1 MFGSSNENA
10 GGLQNSNPFG
20 HNQGSPNL
28 SSFQS
33 SGEASTVQTTFGQ
46 SFGFATQSL
55 LPPGGLAGASPIRGF
70 RNQPSLPLE
79 GMNGAFSRGLSG
91 TKGAET
97 SFKPT
102 NKNRVQNSSSTTFGS
117 TSFGQD
123 GDLSSS
129 TSTNAHRTFGF
140 ASNSGQSSEF
150 GSTTKTKLHDSG
162 VSSFGGNSTA
172 FGGIENRFDGEQTAF
187 RAPLS
192 NCGQGSCSQEFRG
205 FRSDNATVSTPL
217 ESRSTAFGNQTSG
230 VRVRK
235 KNSTSNTAIFA
246 SVDNPFVAGRGATT
260 TPAIHTTFGAAAG
273 GNSSII
279 TTAFGKPFSVG
290 GAAPTTTFASVSEN
304 LRQPKFGSET
314 LAGGLSGLD
323 KMASM
328 KTRMSGTIKA
338 PSGQSEH
345 FQGFI
350 ATEEDVGP
358 LDEEYAISRHMH
370 KRSSRGN
377 TLKAPKAS
385 KLSQN
390 KKLGKHRH
398 ARPKKKAPSTSDEES
413 SFVSMPSI
421 PPSSRDDNSKAQ
433 LSAATNLDGL
443 CADMCSPGEREL
455 HIRVDELSVFEKC
468 FPDRPGNE
476 HNMIIK
482 RFQRSSADH
491 KLDIPEE
498 IRPLGVLRRTQLYI
512 ERTVMDL
519 DQFGLDPRFHVPRV
533 PEPIEIYNFCW
544 DRFRMIRKD
553 CVLQN
558 YRGAGGRVHP
568 IALDIHERIA
578 RYHILS
584 EHELIETPSF
594 VAQQN
599 MEQLGQTLKSLNE
612 LYDESH
618 KVGDPAYLSP
628 FEAECRAYFILC
640 TLDNGRGMDVLK
652 YVKDL
657 PYDILQSPHIEFAM
671 RVFVARHTGDYFQF
685 FLLLHEATYLQ
696 SCLLFRYIPNVRS
709 SALLRMNRAFRG
721 QTYSLEDLATLLC
734 FDDIEHA
741 YAVCQEHQLKISG
754 RLGVDDDS
762 DFMVKFGGDFETD
775 AQLRRNNTPLKTR
788 SCKIFVGMKQG
799 NFLRRDVCRGVT
811 EYARDKYPALSKL
824 IDDFEQEERSRLYPY
839 RSVVDDA
846 YSYFID
852 YNKGRPVAFQTSAQ
866 AASVNSF
873 SSQHEPADT
882 DQKTHD
888 LGMIA
893 QRKLELEQEKQ
904 DMLERMR
911 MLEQTKQEKARRD
924 QAKYNAAE
932 EADQREELAKQ
943 EMIARAKAENE
954 AARQQQEWEALLREQ
969 KKQREAET
977 QRKRAEEAARETE
990 RQRLAAIQQ
999 AETRAAEE
1007 ERRRQ
1012 EKERFLQEKER
1023 RLQEEER
1030 RLQEEERRLQEED
1043 RRRREEER
1051 QKQIRRMAAE
1061 ELERRHQQD
1070 LERQAR
1076 EAAHQAQL
1084 AKERAEKK
1092 RVRRIEK
1099 QRLAVLKLR
1108 LQLWKKYV
1116 QESRHGTGPILIDA
1130 TKLRLDRPHQK
1141 ATESIK
1147 WLFGGLNGVSGTSV
1161 GTKRRKKQLPR
1172 TDEEVSPSDLDIA
1185 AIWCPEDILGLVSA
1199 PLRRQNPG
1207 LPSIAWKLVIA
1218 DLLDGASS
1226 SFGLWCAVRAG
1237 AQNMAV
1243 LEHDC
1248 YRTFQSSDGMEQEIV
1263 VCSRYVDSTFT
1274 ERTTHEAQQDKL
1286 AATSAILLPVDMSS
1300 LQLAGNCN
1308 RWEQRVEV
1316 LLSSLKTGNRVTLF
1330 ALGFASTEMRCSR
1343 ELLIDTLRSC
1353 IKRVQSRFALLVVQ
1367 VDFELIDAG
1376 GFLPHKFGQVL
1387 KKIATLSP
1395 RVRHLESV
1403 GLKELLEGSVKATM
1417 NQFESSVGIQ
1427 SNMCAKFSRL
1437 QEDMLTSG
1445 VMDLAYPPPELQFA
1459 IVEPPRGWNS
1469 QEKRHEIKTILT
1481 ALEVTR
1487 IGTVNSPLN
1496 CDETCDVYFEKV
1508 ADFIDRLFVSYP
1520 TATAVS
1526 TYELKKRIY
1535 ATLLPVH
1542 QRLTQRSKTEQ
1553 VTPQD
1558 ADVLLPWRTIFK
1570 EIYETFFETLNDI
1583 TLYYQADCRFK
1594 TSVTRLVNAAAHS
1607 SVRKQQ
1613 THAKRDRD
1621 VTKQIVQVSA
1631 KSVRRSF
1638 GPFNAMDEVKQKYQA
1653 MGAMKRL
1660 CVEIDKEKAATSEY
1674 QRMLYQALNRW
1685 DKY

>member
-1 MFGSSNENA
+1 MFGSSNQN
-10 GGLQNSNPFG
+10 GGGFQNSNPFG

-55 LPPGGLAGASPIRGF
+55 LPPSGLDGASPIRGF

-91 TKGAET
+91 TEGAET
-97 SFKPT
+97 PFKPT
-102 NKNRVQNSSSTTFGS
+102 NKNLVQNSSSTTFGS

-123 GDLSSS
+123 GGLSSS
-129 TSTNAHRTFGF
+129 TVAEYGIWK
-140 ASNSGQSSEF
+140 SN
-150 GSTTKTKLHDSG
+150 
-162 VSSFGGNSTA
+162 V
-172 FGGIENRFDGEQTAF
+172 R
-187 RAPLS
+187 
-192 NCGQGSCSQEFRG
+192 C
-205 FRSDNATVSTPL
+205 
-217 ESRSTAFGNQTSG
+217 ESA
-230 VRVRK
+230 K
-235 KNSTSNTAIFA
+235 KNSTSNTAICA
-246 SVDNPFVAGRGATT
+246 SVDKPFVAGRGATT
-260 TPAIHTTFGAAAG
+260 VPAIHTTFGAAAG
-273 GNSSII
+273 GNSSTI
-279 TTAFGKPFSVG
+279 TTAFGKSSSVG
-290 GAAPTTTFASVSEN
+290 GAAPTTTFAGVSEN

-345 FQGFI
+345 FQGFT
-350 ATEEDVGP
+350 ATEEDVDP

-385 KLSQN
+385 KSSQN
-390 KKLGKHRH
+390 KKLGKHRQ

-413 SFVSMPSI
+413 SFVFMPSI

-476 HNMIIK
+476 RNMIIK

-512 ERTVMDL
+512 ERAVMDL

-741 YAVCQEHQLKISG
+741 YAVCREHQLKISG

-839 RSVVDDA
+839 RSVADDA

-852 YNKGRPVAFQTSAQ
+852 YNERRPVASQTSAQ
-866 AASVNSF
+866 VASVNSF
-873 SSQHEPADT
+873 SSQHKLADT

-911 MLEQTKQEKARRD
+911 MLEQAKQEKARCD
-924 QAKYNAAE
+924 QAKYAAAE

-954 AARQQQEWEALLREQ
+954 AVRQQQEWEAQLREQ

-1012 EKERFLQEKER
+1012 EKERCLQEK
-1023 RLQEEER
+1023 ER

-1147 WLFGGLNGVSGTSV
+1147 WLFGGLNGVSGTPV

-1172 TDEEVSPSDLDIA
+1172 TEEDVSPSDSDIA

-1199 PLRRQNPG
+1199 PLCRQNPG

-1274 ERTTHEAQQDKL
+1274 ERTTHEAQQHKL

-1330 ALGFASTEMRCSR
+1330 ALGFASTEMMFSR

-1353 IKRVQSRFALLVVQ
+1353 IKRVQSRFASLVVQ

-1395 RVRHLESV
+1395 RVHHLESV
-1403 GLKELLEGSVKATM
+1403 GLKELLEGSVKVTM
-1417 NQFESSVGIQ
+1417 NEFESSVGIQ
-1427 SNMCAKFSRL
+1427 SNICAKFSRL

-1487 IGTVNSPLN
+1487 IGTVNSSLK

-1520 TATAVS
+1520 AATAVS

-1535 ATLLPVH
+1535 STLLSVH
-1542 QRLTQRSKTEQ
+1542 QRLTQKSKTEQ

-1558 ADVLLPWRTIFK
+1558 ADVLLPWRAIFK

-1583 TLYYQADCRFK
+1583 TLYYQADCIFT
-1594 TSVTRLVNAAAHS
+1594 TSVTHLVNAAAHS
-1607 SVRKQQ
+1607 PVRKQQ

>member
-1 MFGSSNENA
+1 MFGSSNQT
-10 GGLQNSNPFG
+10 GFGVQNRNPFE
-20 HNQGSPNL
+20 HNQGSPHLNP
-28 SSFQS
+28 FQS
-33 SGEASTVQTTFGQ
+33 SGEASSTVQTTFGQ
-46 SFGFATQSL
+46 SFGLANQPP
-55 LPPGGLAGASPIRGF
+55 LPPGGLAGAPQIGGF
-70 RNQPSLPLE
+70 SNQPSIPLGGMKKALSE
-79 GMNGAFSRGLSG
+79 GV
-91 TKGAET
+91 KGAGGTET
-97 SFKPT
+97 SFKQT
-102 NKNRVQNSSSTTFGS
+102 NKNKMVQNNLSTTFGS
-117 TSFGQD
+117 TPFGQD
-123 GDLSSS
+123 GVSSSS
-129 TSTNAHRTFGF
+129 TSTNAHTSFGF
-140 ASNSGQSSEF
+140 ASNTGQSTEF
-150 GSTTKTKLHDSG
+150 GNTKKTKLRG
-162 VSSFGGNSTA
+162 VSSFGGNSTT
-172 FGGIENRFDGEQTAF
+172 FGENGFGEGQPAF
-187 RAPLS
+187 RASLS
-192 NCGQGSCSQEFRG
+192 NHGQGSFSQEFKG
-205 FRSDNATVSTPL
+205 FGSGNATVSIPL
-217 ESRSTAFGNQTSG
+217 ESQSTAFGNQASS

-235 KNSTSNTAIFA
+235 KTSTSNAATFVP
-246 SVDNPFVAGRGATT
+246 VDNPFVATASGGGATT
-260 TPAIHTTFGAAAG
+260 APSIHTKFGAAVG
-273 GNSSII
+273 GKSSKS
-279 TTAFGKPFSVG
+279 TTAFGKLSSGG
-290 GAAPTTTFASVSEN
+290 GAAPTTTFGGISDN
-304 LRQPKFGSET
+304 LRQPAPNSET
-314 LAGGLSGLD
+314 LSGGFPTLD

-328 KTRMSGTIKA
+328 KTRMSGPTKA
-338 PSGQSEH
+338 PSGQSKR
-345 FQGFI
+345 FQEFT
-350 ATEEDVGP
+350 ATEHDANP
-358 LDEEYAISRHMH
+358 FDEQHTMSRHKQRH
-370 KRSSRGN
+370 PSSGD
-377 TLKAPKAS
+377 TIKAPKAS
-385 KLSQN
+385 KVSQN
-390 KKLGKHRH
+390 EKRGKHRQ
-398 ARPKKKAPSTSDEES
+398 ARSKKKAPSTSDEEC
-413 SFVSMPSI
+413 SFVSLPSI
-421 PPSSRDDNSKAQ
+421 APSSKDDNSKAQ

-476 HNMIIK
+476 RDMIIK

-512 ERTVMDL
+512 EQAIMDL

-553 CVLQN
+553 FILQN

-578 RYHILS
+578 RYHVLS

-657 PYDILQSPHIEFAM
+657 PYHILQSPHIKFAM

-685 FLLLHEATYLQ
+685 FSLLQQATYLQ

-721 QTYSLEDLATLLC
+721 QTYPLEDLANLLC

-741 YAVCQEHQLKISG
+741 YSVCREHQLKISG
-754 RLGVDDDS
+754 RLDVDDDS
-762 DFMVKFGGDFETD
+762 DFMVKFGGDYETD

-788 SCKIFVGMKQG
+788 RSKIYVGMKQG
-799 NFLRRDVCRGVT
+799 SFLRRDVCRGVT

-824 IDDFEQEERSRLYPY
+824 IEDTEQEERSRLYPY
-839 RSVVDDA
+839 RPVSDDA

-852 YNKGRPVAFQTSAQ
+852 YNEGCPMSPQMSAQ
-866 AASVNSF
+866 VASANSF
-873 SSQHEPADT
+873 SSQHQLTDS

-893 QRKLELEQEKQ
+893 QKKLKLEQEKQ
-904 DMLERMR
+904 SMLERMR
-911 MLEQTKQEKARRD
+911 MLEQVKEEKTRQY
-924 QAKYNAAE
+924 QAKNAAAE

-943 EMIARAKAENE
+943 EMIARAKAEKE
-954 AARQQQEWEALLREQ
+954 AARQQQELEAQLREQ
-969 KKQREAET
+969 KKQRELEI
-977 QRKRAEEAARETE
+977 QSKRIEEAAREAE
-990 RQRLAAIQQ
+990 RQRLAAIQR
-999 AETRAAEE
+999 AEAIKIKAAKEE
-1007 ERRRQ
+1007 RHRQEKEQRRQEHEQRRQEHERHRQEKERRRQ
-1012 EKERFLQEKER
+1012 E
-1023 RLQEEER
+1023 
-1030 RLQEEERRLQEED
+1030 ED
-1043 RRRREEER
+1043 RRQQEER
-1051 QKQIRRMAAE
+1051 QKQIRRKAAE
-1061 ELERRHQQD
+1061 ELERRRQQD

-1141 ATESIK
+1141 AKESIQ
-1147 WLFGGLNGVSGTSV
+1147 WLFGEASGTRI
-1161 GTKRRKKQLPR
+1161 GTKRRKQLPR
-1172 TDEEVSPSDLDIA
+1172 AEEDVSPSDSDIVA
-1185 AIWCPEDILGLVSA
+1185 VWCPEDILGLVSA

-1237 AQNMAV
+1237 AQNAAV

-1248 YRTFQSSDGMEQEIV
+1248 YHTFQSSDGMEQEIV
-1263 VCSRYVDSTFT
+1263 VCSRYVDSTFA
-1274 ERTTHEAQQDKL
+1274 ERTRHETQQDKL

-1300 LQLAGNCN
+1300 LQLAGNCD

-1316 LLSSLKTGNRVTLF
+1316 LLSSLKSGNRVTLF
-1330 ALGFASTEMRCSR
+1330 ALGFASAEMRSSR
-1343 ELLIDTLRSC
+1343 ELLITTLRSC
-1353 IKRVQSRFALLVVQ
+1353 IERVQSRFASLVVQ
-1367 VDFELIDAG
+1367 VDAELIDAG
-1376 GFLPHKFGQVL
+1376 GLLPHKFGQVL

-1395 RVRHLESV
+1395 RVRHLKSV

-1417 NQFESSVGIQ
+1417 NQYESMVGIQ
-1427 SNMCAKFSRL
+1427 SNICAIFPRL
-1437 QEDMLTSG
+1437 QEDLLTSG

-1469 QEKRHEIKTILT
+1469 QEKRHEIRTILT

-1487 IGTVNSPLN
+1487 IATVNSPLN
-1496 CDETCDVYFEKV
+1496 CDETCDAYFKKV

-1520 TATAVS
+1520 AATAVS

-1535 ATLLPVH
+1535 STLLPVH
-1542 QRLTQRSKTEQ
+1542 QRLTHKSKTEQ

-1570 EIYETFFETLNDI
+1570 EIYETFFETLSDI
-1583 TLYYQADCRFK
+1583 TIYYEADCRFEA
-1594 TSVTRLVNAAAHS
+1594 SVSHFVHAATHS
-1607 SVRKQQ
+1607 RGIKQQ
-1613 THAKRDRD
+1613 THSKRDREA
-1621 VTKQIVQVSA
+1621 TKQVVQVSA
-1631 KSVRRSF
+1631 KSIRQSF
-1638 GPFNAMDEVKQKYQA
+1638 GPFNAMDESKQKYRA
-1653 MGAMKRL
+1653 MGEMKRL
-1660 CVEIDKEKAATSEY
+1660 CMEIDKEKAATSKY
-1674 QRMLYQALNRW
+1674 QRMLCQALHTW
-1685 DKY
+1685 DK